1 MVFSFTFDLVCVHS
15 IITVIKPWIRDLNYR
30 IKSKWDHISHPY
42 NVQCCYFFKR
52 AKYYEKTG
60 EKWALF
66 QQKNGQKT
74 GEIKNFHGKKRAVSD
89 FFKPHVVTLQGY
101 FKHYDMSMSM

>member
-1 MVFSFTFDLVCVHS
+1 M
-15 IITVIKPWIRDLNYR
+15 K
-30 IKSKWDHISHPY
+30 
-42 NVQCCYFFKR
+42 KR
-52 AKYYEKTG
+52 AKNGHFFSKKTG
-60 EKWALF
+60 K
-66 QQKNGQKT
+66 KT

>member
-1 MVFSFTFDLVCVHS
+1 MV
-15 IITVIKPWIRDLNYR
+15 
-30 IKSKWDHISHPY
+30 WDTLY
-42 NVQCCYFFKR
+42 QCSYFFKR

-60 EKWALF
+60 EKRALL
-66 QQKNGQKT
+66 QKKNGQKT